1 MAFLAASTA
10 LLGPLATPIP
20 NKAVPLFFITVYQ
33 MLTRKERTWA
43 KTVHTG
49 DDEMDGIVNEDI
61 PIGEIEGK

>member
-1 MAFLAASTA
+1 
-10 LLGPLATPIP
+10 
-20 NKAVPLFFITVYQ
+20 